1 LAAFIMRSCNGRKLG
16 AMKCV
21 AVYEDNG
28 PVATGLAANLA
39 EVMATSATRRV
50 LLWEFD
56 EGRSAADRLGAPM
69 TQDTQ
74 ARRLF
79 ARAADFT
86 SRVQTTDIAQLDV
99 IPALSTWRHLDEH
112 PDGYAQLS
120 TGLRDWG
127 GTYDVVVVDCPM
139 HDSDLNDEIFEIVDV
154 IVASTGAGEL
164 IKVVGQPSDRRHFE
178 AAALSTLPVSPAR
191 ATRHERRSRRY
202 ASINEP
208 LAHNGPGVTD
218 DASSPAG
225 SCRVPYTALWR
236 AIERA
241 LQLTP

>member
-1 LAAFIMRSCNGRKLG
+1 
-16 AMKCV
+16 MKCV

-39 EVMATSATRRV
+39 KVMVTSATRRV

-56 EGRSAADRLGAPM
+56 ERRSAAGRLGAAMP
-69 TQDTQ
+69 QDTQ

-79 ARAADFT
+79 ARAADLM
-86 SRVQTTDIAQLDV
+86 SRVQTTDIAKLDV
-99 IPALSTWRHLDEH
+99 IPAPSTWRHLDEQ

-127 GTYDVVVVDCPM
+127 GTYDIVVVDCPM
-139 HDSDLNDEIFEIVDV
+139 HDSDLNDEIFQVVDV

-178 AAALSTLPVSPAR
+178 AVALSTLPGLPAGT
-191 ATRHERRSRRY
+191 TRHERRSRRHT
-202 ASINEP
+202 EP
-208 LAHNGPGVTD
+208 WAQVDNDLDVAD
-218 DASSPAG
+218 DASSRSG
-225 SCRVPYTALWR
+225 GCRVPDIALWR

-241 LQLTP
+241 LQTTH